1 MSRTLTPS
9 STWHSTEVVCFFFLL
24 LEMLIVPIKMKTLN
38 MQRLSSERGV
48 LTQWSNQAGCWSSRG
63 VMGLFYTTVTHQN
76 SSFSRKI
83 PALPY
88 SKETWDEDGRFQRKN
103 KTTKIKWTI
112 FLPTG
117 SQYAWWVVCLFFFLW
132 VSTSTAC
139 CRWECLSS
147 EDLFVCAVFLCV
159 CVCPCLVQAV
169 STLLL
174 SSSALSLVQKLTLQP
189 HGSSVTRVVDWS
201 VSTLRIL
208 PHIQH
213 GHVPVICSVL
223 LWFLFFSRTC

>member
-1 MSRTLTPS
+1 
-9 STWHSTEVVCFFFLL
+9 
-24 LEMLIVPIKMKTLN
+24 MLIVPIKMKTLN

-117 SQYAWWVVCLFFFLW
+117 SQYAWWVVCLFFFLGFFFL
-132 VSTSTAC
+132 VFC
-139 CRWECLSS
+139 ECWHQQHAVGGN
-147 EDLFVCAVFLCV
+147 VCHLRTCLCVLCFCV
-159 CVCPCLVQAV
+159 CVCVLVWSRLCPLFSSPAQ
-169 STLLL
+169 L
-174 SSSALSLVQKLTLQP
+174 SAWSKSSHCSHMGAPSPGWWTGALALYAFCHTFSMAMFP
-189 HGSSVTRVVDWS
+189 SSV
-201 VSTLRIL
+201 LCCF
-208 PHIQH
+208 
-213 GHVPVICSVL
+213 G
-223 LWFLFFSRTC
+223 FFSFRERVKLG